1 MTSPMNEI
9 NNSNEFIATDN
20 SHEELTAAAALAE
33 LVEGATAANQQDCMD
48 EDVASQCDDGD
59 AFVFPQRFTKS
70 GRQRA
75 VPFPLKVG
83 HSFCMCCGYLSGLS
97 APSPVMRSLTSRR
110 RYGVFPCPL
119 TKSSRHSSPCE
130 NSQWCSV
137 FCSHGLFFLDLTDSD
152 SFLKSLFS

>member
-33 LVEGATAANQQDCMD
+33 LVEGATAANQDCMD

-97 APSPVMRSLTSRR
+97 APSPGDEVINEPPPVW
-110 RYGVFPCPL
+110 GFPVPVNEEL
-119 TKSSRHSSPCE
+119 ET
-130 NSQWCSV
+130 
-137 FCSHGLFFLDLTDSD
+137 FFAV
-152 SFLKSLFS
+152 

>member
-75 VPFPLKVG
+75 VPFTLKVG

-97 APSPVMRSLTSRR
+97 APSPGDEVINEPPPVW
-110 RYGVFPCPL
+110 GFPVPVNEEL
-119 TKSSRHSSPCE
+119 ET
-130 NSQWCSV
+130 
-137 FCSHGLFFLDLTDSD
+137 FFAV
-152 SFLKSLFS
+152 

>member
-1 MTSPMNEI
+1 MNEI

-83 HSFCMCCGYLSGLS
+83 HSFCMCCQDSRRQ
-97 APSPVMRSLTSRR
+97 ARVMRSSTSRR
-110 RYGVFPCPL
+110 RRRRRRGFPVPFNEEL
-119 TKSSRHSSPCE
+119 ET
-130 NSQWCSV
+130 
-137 FCSHGLFFLDLTDSD
+137 FFAV
-152 SFLKSLFS
+152 